1 MTNVVEQA
9 KHVHRTNRACSPN
22 KLVMFA
28 GQAGLVR
35 MHEAMQTYAQAY
47 ACVCIASCVRTCKPD
62 LHFPLLKKGPDLFH
76 FMTGGFSK
84 LWAEVWQV
92 LPRVWKSSAQNF
104 IGINHYFTTQ
114 KNISPFF

>member
-22 KLVMFA
+22 KLGMFA

-62 LHFPLLKKGPDLFH
+62 LHLNSYYRAGYMLLSCEAGRYYCV
-76 FMTGGFSK
+76 GGY
-84 LWAEVWQV
+84 VTIV
-92 LPRVWKSSAQNF
+92 
-104 IGINHYFTTQ
+104 
-114 KNISPFF
+114 